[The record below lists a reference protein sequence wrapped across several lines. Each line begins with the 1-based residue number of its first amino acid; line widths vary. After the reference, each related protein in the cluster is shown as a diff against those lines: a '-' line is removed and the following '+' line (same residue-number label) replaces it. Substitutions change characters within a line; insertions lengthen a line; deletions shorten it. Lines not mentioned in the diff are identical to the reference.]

1 MPHSKKFTINFD
13 GKICT
18 FWEYYISLP
27 GDSKVQFGFAVY
39 EVAELEHT
47 MNSLCLYCAARQ
59 FANHGAQ
66 NLRDVHSSLQ
76 QRSCQANPTVTFS
89 HFGGAGNFT
98 DHHLLIIWR

>member
-1 MPHSKKFTINFD
+1 MASSTEFSKKIMPRSKKFTINFD

-47 MNSLCLYCAARQ
+47 MNSLCLYCAAHQ

-66 NLRDVHSSLQ
+66 TLQ
-76 QRSCQANPTVTFS
+76 L
-89 HFGGAGNFT
+89 HFHT
-98 DHHLLIIWR
+98 LVELETLQITTCLLFGVREE